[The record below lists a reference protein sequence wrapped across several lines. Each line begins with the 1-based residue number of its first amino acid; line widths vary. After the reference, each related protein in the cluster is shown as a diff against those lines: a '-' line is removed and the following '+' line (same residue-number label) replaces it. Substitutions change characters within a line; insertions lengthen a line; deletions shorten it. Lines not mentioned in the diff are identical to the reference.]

1 MRAWPLLDK
10 LPDGS
15 AKVYLDSGG
24 KGFIEPE
31 LRYPDPLDPPAP
43 ERLTLKKLQVEV
55 MDENADGSMMDE
67 NAGKATGELGA
78 AGTTCQLGAAGI
90 TCHRRVRRCR
100 NHLSKGKS
108 RYLSKVTSVIIV
120 FQVCH

>member
-24 KGFIEPE
+24 KGFMEPE

-55 MDENADGSMMDE
+55 MDENA
-67 NAGKATGELGA
+67 GKATGELGA
-78 AGTTCQLGAAGI
+78 AGTTCQLGAAGT
-90 TCHRRVRRCR
+90 TCQ
-100 NHLSKGKS
+100 KGKVGTCQ
-108 RYLSKVTSVIIV
+108 K
-120 FQVCH
+120 

>member
-1 MRAWPLLDK
+1 MRAWPVLDK

-43 ERLTLKKLQVEV
+43 DGIKNPSLEV
-55 MDENADGSMMDE
+55 MDENG
-67 NAGKATGELGA
+67 GKGTGELGA
-78 AGTTCQLGAAGI
+78 AGTTCQ
-90 TCHRRVRRCR
+90 
-100 NHLSKGKS
+100 K
-108 RYLSKVTSVIIV
+108 
-120 FQVCH
+120 